1 MNLNI
6 TIDWKTITALGV
18 AGVSCILAKKT
29 DKEDAK
35 ELLNNIITTAIN
47 KFDLKALAN

>member
-18 AGVSCILAKKT
+18 AGVSCILAKKI